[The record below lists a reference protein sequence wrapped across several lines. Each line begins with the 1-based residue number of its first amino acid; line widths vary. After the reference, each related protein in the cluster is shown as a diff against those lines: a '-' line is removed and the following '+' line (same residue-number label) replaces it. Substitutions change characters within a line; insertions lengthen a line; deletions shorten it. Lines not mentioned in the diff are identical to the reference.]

1 MSWAADELTSTV
13 LCASRTSEARW
24 NLNNVGQTIKTNGC
38 DDLPNRP
45 SFYEAKHNNNMTNS
59 VNSDPSTP
67 LVCTVTESYQ
77 KWVVLF
83 FFLTSSNSQDNQIR
97 LSSKQTKFTRKTDKY
112 ACKLLCEI
120 GTLELIPV
128 SKNYLSPF

>member
-45 SFYEAKHNNNMTNS
+45 SICEARKHNNNMTNS

-67 LVCTVTESYQ
+67 LVCTVIESYQ

-83 FFLTSSNSQDNQIR
+83 VPYIIQLTGQSNQIV
-97 LSSKQTKFTRKTDKY
+97 KQ
-112 ACKLLCEI
+112 A
-120 GTLELIPV
+120 
-128 SKNYLSPF
+128 N

>member
-59 VNSDPSTP
+59 VKSDPSTP

-83 FFLTSSNSQDNQIR
+83 FFPYIIQLTGQSNQIV
-97 LSSKQTKFTRKTDKY
+97 KQ
-112 ACKLLCEI
+112 A
-120 GTLELIPV
+120 
-128 SKNYLSPF
+128 N